1 MTNQPV
7 NLDEVQKL
15 VDALERDLAKARAGA
30 GSVEELREE
39 VEALRAALSA
49 EEPHQDQVRQGLQG
63 VKASLE
69 HVGET
74 LYDDAITLGDYIKR
88 IGWMLGL

>member
-30 GSVEELREE
+30 GNLEELREE
-39 VEALRAALSA
+39 VEALRSALSA
-49 EEPHQDQVRQGLQG
+49 EEPHQDQVRERLHG

-69 HVGET
+69 QVGET
-74 LYDDAITLGDYIKR
+74 LYDDAVKVGDYITR
-88 IGWMLGL
+88 IGWMLGM